1 MDTLDKYFP
10 ILALIALVVGLAGLI
25 FGIVAFKKTSQLY
38 ALTEVQEATSGNR
51 EKISGLQE
59 KVRSLESRY
68 TGLANLQNA
77 VDQTRRGVQTLSGQL
92 SEVRTQ
98 VSSDAVKIADLE
110 AKLDVED
117 EVAEGPS
124 SSPVT
129 FATPAPTSSP
139 APAPSQNLDS
149 GLLTPAED
157 GSGRM
162 QYTIRRGDTPST
174 VARQLGISLD
184 SLLRANPGIE
194 PRYLRIGQKLNI
206 PDEKP

>member
-1 MDTLDKYFP
+1 MDTLEKYFP

-25 FGIVAFKKTSQLY
+25 FGIVAFKKTSQLD
-38 ALTEVQEATSGNR
+38 ALSEVKEANSRNNQNV
-51 EKISGLQE
+51 IGLQE
-59 KVRSLESRY
+59 QVLSLEKRY
-68 TGLANLQNA
+68 TGLANLQNM
-77 VDQTRRGVQTLSGQL
+77 VDQTRRGMQTLSGQL

-98 VSSDAVKIADLE
+98 VSSDAVKIADLA
-110 AKLDVED
+110 AKLDMED
-117 EVAEGPS
+117 QVAQGPS

-129 FATPAPTSSP
+129 FASPAPTSSP
-139 APAPSQNLDS
+139 APAESQNLEP

-162 QYTIRRGDTPST
+162 QYTIRSGDTPSK
-174 VARQLGISLD
+174 VARKLGINLD

-206 PDEKP
+206 PGKKP